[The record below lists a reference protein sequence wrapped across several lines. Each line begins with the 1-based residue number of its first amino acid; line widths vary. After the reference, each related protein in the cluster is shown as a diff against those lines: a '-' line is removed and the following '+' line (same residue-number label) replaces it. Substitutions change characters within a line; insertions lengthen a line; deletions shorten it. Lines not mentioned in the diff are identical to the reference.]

1 MSKGLKIAIGIILVI
16 AILACAY
23 FLYQSI
29 LGDSNKAAEPSQTPL
44 PIPTLAPAPVVTP
57 TPTADGM
64 TATTPPASTPGTG
77 TVIIGQ

>member
-44 PIPTLAPAPVVTP
+44 PIPTLAPAPVA

-77 TVIIGQ
+77 TVINGQ